1 MKVALKIGVYN
12 KEFESLNHLMSY
24 DSSVWFD
31 NLIFLSLWWNYFNK
45 QTFIIYWD
53 IQSYCAC
60 LLSLNTKEIMSSHL
74 LTKQTKIMIR
84 LDNKKL

>member
-60 LLSLNTKEIMSSHL
+60 LLSLNTKENNEFTPSY
-74 LTKQTKIMIR
+74 QTNK
-84 LDNKKL
+84 DNDSFR